1 MKISILY
8 HPVSEDARPVEEYA
22 RDFKQRHGVDIE
34 LLSLETRE
42 GAYIAKLYDIVR
54 YPAVLATDDNA
65 VLVKNWQEEHLPLM
79 NEVASYLVR

>member
-1 MKISILY
+1 M
-8 HPVSEDARPVEEYA
+8 EEYA
-22 RDFKQRHGVDIE
+22 REFKQRHGVEIE

-42 GAYIAKLYDIVR
+42 GAYMAKLYDIVR

-65 VLVKNWQEEHLPLM
+65 ALMKNWQDDHLPLM

>member
-8 HPVSEDARPVEEYA
+8 HPVSEHARSVEQYA
-22 RDFKQRHGVDIE
+22 REFKQRHGADIE
-34 LLSLETRE
+34 LVSLETRQ

-54 YPAVLATDDNA
+54 YPAVLAVDDNA
-65 VLVKNWQEEHLPLM
+65 VLVKNWQDEHLPLM